1 MLDNPSG
8 DNHNETRPGKS
19 HQKRFCGIPLLL
31 ARPMLEFD
39 LPILMQSLGVSRL
52 FWTHLKDC
60 KSARDAFSAAL
71 HVRHDI
77 QPRPLVMSSTFNGTR
92 NCDRGSSPGYQ
103 STFQSPPMKKG
114 LCANQQSNYTSVM
127 IEGTVVGLD
136 SADLLRFYYYLRLT
150 RGLEDRVIKLY
161 RQGRILG
168 GCYVGTGEEAIS
180 VGSACALEPDDVIA
194 PSHRDLGAHLVKGV
208 TPNEYMAQYLGR
220 LTGLTRGKDGTIH
233 FGDLRRRIIGFIS
246 PMADGIPV
254 ATGVA
259 LAFKTR
265 REPHIAVSYFGD
277 GASSRGDFHEGLN
290 LAAVLRLPIL
300 FICHNNQYAYSVPVS
315 RQMAVPHVADRAK
328 AYGLPTRIIDGND
341 ILAVY
346 QTTKE
351 AAAQAR
357 GGGGPIFIECKT
369 MRMRGHAEHDDAS
382 YVPRELLEEWRG
394 RDPIQKFEHYLR
406 EREVPEDQLRAIEAR
421 VVKEVEEALDFAEK
435 SPLPD
440 GPEALEG
447 VFAP

>member
-1 MLDNPSG
+1 MD
-8 DNHNETRPGKS
+8 
-19 HQKRFCGIPLLL
+19 L
-31 ARPMLEFD
+31 AVD
-39 LPILMQSLGVSRL
+39 
-52 FWTHLKDC
+52 
-60 KSARDAFSAAL
+60 
-71 HVRHDI
+71 
-77 QPRPLVMSSTFNGTR
+77 
-92 NCDRGSSPGYQ
+92 
-103 STFQSPPMKKG
+103 
-114 LCANQQSNYTSVM
+114 
-127 IEGTVVGLD
+127 
-136 SADLLRFYYYLRLT
+136 DLLKFYYYLRLT
-150 RGLEDRVIKLY
+150 RDLEDRVIKLY

-180 VGSACALEPDDVIA
+180 VGSAGALEPDDVIA

-220 LTGLTRGKDGTIH
+220 KTGLTRGKDGNIH
-233 FGDLRRRIIGFIS
+233 FGDMSRRIIGFIS

-254 ATGVA
+254 ATGAA
-259 LAFKTR
+259 LTFKIR

-290 LAAVLRLPIL
+290 LATVLRLPIV

-357 GGGGPIFIECKT
+357 GGGGPTFIECET

-394 RDPIQKFEHYLR
+394 RDPIQKFERYLR
-406 EREVPEDQLRAIEAR
+406 EREVPEEELRAIEAR
-421 VVKEVEEALDFAEK
+421 VVKEIDEALEFAEK
-435 SPLPD
+435 SPPPD
-440 GPEALEG
+440 APDALEG